1 MPANAREIY
10 LQVVRTLPPT
20 EQLHLATL
28 ILNDLSQEN
37 VSVVEPSDTSIEE
50 DCLDVTTKPI
60 QIEEVLPRVN
70 TYQGLENIQQQLR
83 QEICDRPQ
91 AETNLKQTL
100 ATLRDAQMELLLK
113 EREKERELVKQV
125 AGVAHEI
132 NSPICFIS
140 GNISHIKQYVQD
152 LIGHLALYQQHYPN
166 PAAPIQQNAED
177 IRPLAKKIYVI
188 IRSFNF
194 NRLELTHNCKWLTTN
209 YNVDHNGDGDSD
221 NDSTIF

>member
-1 MPANAREIY
+1 MATNAREIY

-37 VSVVEPSDTSIEE
+37 VSVVEPSDTSTEE

-60 QIEEVLPRVN
+60 QIEEVLARVN
-70 TYQGLENIQQQLR
+70 TYQGLENIQKQLR

-91 AETNLKQTL
+91 AENNLQQTL

-113 EREKERELVKQV
+113 EREKKLVLV
-125 AGVAHEI
+125 NPLDGVSHEI
-132 NSPICFIS
+132 HSLIGFLS
-140 GNISHIKQYVQD
+140 GNIDFTKMGVQD

-177 IRPLAKKIYVI
+177 IDL
-188 IRSFNF
+188 
-194 NRLELTHNCKWLTTN
+194 
-209 YNVDHNGDGDSD
+209 
-221 NDSTIF
+221 